1 MQGKKN
7 NLKTNKSTNQYNQ
20 YTTWIFYGL
29 KSVYSE
35 GKVEYTYSFNVN
47 VETQHMSSW
56 SEITEKK
63 KKKKH
68 KMGHLTY
75 FLTRQNKMI
84 SCLVFNSSLCTFPF

>member
-1 MQGKKN
+1 MCRGKKNN
-7 NLKTNKSTNQYNQ
+7 NLKTNKSTNQHNQ

-35 GKVEYTYSFNVN
+35 GKVEYIYSFNVN

-56 SEITEKK
+56 SGITGKK
-63 KKKKH
+63 KKQNQQ

-75 FLTRQNKMI
+75 FLTRQKKMI
-84 SCLVFNSSLCTFPF
+84 